1 MKLKLREDWTKTEFR
16 CDLTY
21 ALDNAA
27 SLDQMPSYDFY
38 HHYVLVD
45 AIALKEKVI
54 PIRVPGGTVGA
65 IFIDENNKIAMIKID
80 RNYVVKT
87 YPLNTH
93 EIIAKFIGQTIEI
106 NLTK

>member
-1 MKLKLREDWTKTEFR
+1 MKLERRSEWDKTDFR

-27 SLDQMPSYDFY
+27 SLDQMPYYEFY
-38 HHYVLVD
+38 HHYILVD

-65 IFIDENNKIAMIKID
+65 IWIDEHNKITMVKID
-80 RNYVVKT
+80 RDYVVKT

-106 NLTK
+106 I

>member
-1 MKLKLREDWTKTEFR
+1 MKLERRCEWDKTDFR

-21 ALDNAA
+21 ALDGAA
-27 SLDQMPSYDFY
+27 SLDQMSSYDFY
-38 HHYVLVD
+38 HHYILVD

-65 IFIDENNKIAMIKID
+65 IWIDEHNKITMVQVD
-80 RNYVVKT
+80 RDYVVKT

-106 NLTK
+106 I

>member
-1 MKLKLREDWTKTEFR
+1 VKLERRSEWDKTDFR

-21 ALDNAA
+21 ALDDAA
-27 SLDQMPSYDFY
+27 SLNQMSCYDLY
-38 HHYVLVD
+38 HHYILVD

-65 IFIDENNKIAMIKID
+65 IWIDGNNKIVKIQID
-80 RNYVVKT
+80 RDYVVKT

-93 EIIAKFIGQTIEI
+93 EIIASFIGETIEI
-106 NLTK
+106 I

>member
-1 MKLKLREDWTKTEFR
+1 MKLEHRSEWDKTDFR

-27 SLDQMPSYDFY
+27 SLDQMPSYEFY
-38 HHYVLVD
+38 HHYIIVD
-45 AIALKEKVI
+45 KIALEEKI
-54 PIRVPGGTVGA
+54 LPIRVPGGTVGA
-65 IFIDENNKIAMIKID
+65 VFVDENNEIAMIKVD
-80 RNYVVKT
+80 RDYVVKT

-106 NLTK
+106 I

>member
-1 MKLKLREDWTKTEFR
+1 MKLERRYEWDKTDFR

-21 ALDNAA
+21 TLDSAA

-38 HHYVLVD
+38 HHYILVD
-45 AIALKEKVI
+45 AIALKEKVL

-65 IFIDENNKIAMIKID
+65 IWIDEHNKITMVQVD
-80 RNYVVKT
+80 RDYVVKT

-106 NLTK
+106 I

>member
-1 MKLKLREDWTKTEFR
+1 MKLEQRCEWDKTDFR

-21 ALDNAA
+21 ALDGAA
-27 SLDQMPSYDFY
+27 SLDQMPCYDLY

-65 IFIDENNKIAMIKID
+65 IWIDEDNKIIKIQID
-80 RNYVVKT
+80 RDYVVKT

-93 EIIAKFIGQTIEI
+93 EIIASFIGETIEI
-106 NLTK
+106 I